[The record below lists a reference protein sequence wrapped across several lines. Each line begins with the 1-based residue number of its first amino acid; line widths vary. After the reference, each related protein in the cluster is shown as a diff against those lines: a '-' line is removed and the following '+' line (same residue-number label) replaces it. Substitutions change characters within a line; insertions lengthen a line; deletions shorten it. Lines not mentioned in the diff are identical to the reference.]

1 MASCVSSQG
10 FPVSRRKV
18 TEAQPR
24 ETRREQ
30 GARQPPVSG
39 ERSAPPPPAPT
50 QSGGLPKPSAP
61 LPGSPWKPAVPP
73 EEPEEEESAKCPRC
87 TRRPGALPSARPR
100 SPAPPAPPA
109 RGRAAPARPARG
121 VSPGPAPARPP
132 ASSTSSGPGAPPP
145 WSEGS
150 QRQGSPEPAAM
161 DAVLEPFPADRLFPG
176 SSFLDLGDLNESDF
190 LNNAVRRRVC
200 APLPHSAPLC
210 AARPPPEPPPRRGY
224 TSLGRAEEGA
234 GAGAPEGHV
243 LRALDSVA
251 RSRSTSLCRAWTGA
265 SELTPGRA
273 PPGGSVGEYT
283 GLRLLG
289 KGTSRR
295 RRHPTPRCEP
305 KTRKSCPRPGFQ
317 VQIARKV
324 DPRLVLRWEAH
335 RGALEG
341 PETRR
346 PLIQTRVLSQT
357 RTPRGAASPESG
369 TRCLQEGT

>member
-1 MASCVSSQG
+1 MASCVTSQG

-39 ERSAPPPPAPT
+39 EPSAPPPPAPT

-87 TRRPGALPSARPR
+87 ARRPGALPSARPR
-100 SPAPPAPPA
+100 FPAPPAPPA

-150 QRQGSPEPAAM
+150 QPQGSPEPAAM

-210 AARPPPEPPPRRGY
+210 AARPPPRRGY
-224 TSLGRAEEGA
+224 TSLGRAEEG
-234 GAGAPEGHV
+234 GW
-243 LRALDSVA
+243 
-251 RSRSTSLCRAWTGA
+251 SRG
-265 SELTPGRA
+265 
-273 PPGGSVGEYT
+273 
-283 GLRLLG
+283 
-289 KGTSRR
+289 
-295 RRHPTPRCEP
+295 
-305 KTRKSCPRPGFQ
+305 
-317 VQIARKV
+317 
-324 DPRLVLRWEAH
+324 
-335 RGALEG
+335 
-341 PETRR
+341 
-346 PLIQTRVLSQT
+346 
-357 RTPRGAASPESG
+357 PRGARAESSGFGGEVPQHLPVPAPGPEPQSSRQDAPLLGAPSVNTLASASRGRGRRGVGATRLPDVSLKG
-369 TRCLQEGT
+369 TNPAPARGSRTRLRAKWTRGWFSAGRRTG